1 MMATAF
7 LTLEITVNRLK
18 FTLTV
23 GATETGFYPLKMEC
37 RPLSKCS
44 FAYEVPI
51 ELNRVSHYA
60 GKVADHQIEVDDPF
74 SVTRVAKSD
83 AKNILGNW

>member
-1 MMATAF
+1 
-7 LTLEITVNRLK
+7 LTLKIAVNRLK
-18 FTLTV
+18 FILTV

-44 FAYEVPI
+44 FAYDVPI

-60 GKVADHQIEVDDPF
+60 GKVADDQIKADDPF
-74 SVTRVAKSD
+74 SFTRVAKSD
-83 AKNILGNW
+83 AKNLLGNW